1 MILSLDKIAG
11 KKVLIT
17 AGPTREN
24 IDDVRFISNYSTG
37 KMGYAI
43 AEAAFSAGAEVILVT
58 GPVSLKCS
66 EGINRIDV
74 ISAEDMYQETVK
86 HFTNSNIAIL
96 SAAVAD
102 YTPAEPVSGKLKKDS
117 LGDSPIIKL
126 KKTKDILA
134 ELGKIKT
141 KNQFLVG
148 FALESENVI
157 ENAKE
162 KLIRKN
168 CNMLIAN
175 QAGKELSGFGGDFN
189 TITIIRSDNTITD
202 YLPMTKDDCAKVIL
216 NSVCEM
222 IGYLKLE

>member
-1 MILSLDKIAG
+1 MMHSLDKIAG

-43 AEAAFSAGAEVILVT
+43 AEAAFSAGAEVILVS
-58 GPVSLKCS
+58 GPVYMKCS

-74 ISAEDMYQETVK
+74 ISAEDMYQETIK
-86 HFTNSNIAIL
+86 HFADSDIAIL

-102 YTPAEPVSGKLKKDS
+102 YTPSEPVTGKLKKDI
-117 LGDSPIIKL
+117 LGDSPVIKL

-134 ELGKIKT
+134 NLGKIKT
-141 KNQFLVG
+141 QNQFLVG

-168 CNMLIAN
+168 CDMIIAN
-175 QAGKELSGFGGDFN
+175 QGGKELSGFGGDFN
-189 TITIIRSDNTITD
+189 TITIIRYNNTITD
-202 YLPMTKDDCAKVIL
+202 YLPMTKDECAKVIL
-216 NSVCEM
+216 NSICEM
-222 IGYLKLE
+222 IGK